1 MVAYAFQLV
10 DFRAAM
16 QQEPRGFLLLFE
28 SDRRGRQRQQSG
40 CAARD
45 QTQHQISRAGLASD
59 FRDALGAQL
68 AIAIRYRM
76 PAFIQLDAPQA
87 SRVAILSV
95 DEAAG
100 DALSGQPLDRVGH
113 LSAGFPRA
121 NYVNVAKR
129 VQAIT
134 LAAHTE
140 DITRN
145 LDIS

>member
-1 MVAYAFQLV
+1 MLVDAIQLV
-10 DFRAAM
+10 DVRATM
-16 QQEPRGFLLLFE
+16 EQEPRRFLLLFE
-28 SDRRGRQRQQSG
+28 SHRRERQRQQSG

-45 QTQHQISRAGLASD
+45 QTQHQIIRAGLASD

-87 SRVAILSV
+87 CRVAILSV

-100 DALSGQPLDRVGH
+100 DALSEQPLDRVGH

-121 NYVNVAKR
+121 NYVN
-129 VQAIT
+129 
-134 LAAHTE
+134 
-140 DITRN
+140 
-145 LDIS
+145 